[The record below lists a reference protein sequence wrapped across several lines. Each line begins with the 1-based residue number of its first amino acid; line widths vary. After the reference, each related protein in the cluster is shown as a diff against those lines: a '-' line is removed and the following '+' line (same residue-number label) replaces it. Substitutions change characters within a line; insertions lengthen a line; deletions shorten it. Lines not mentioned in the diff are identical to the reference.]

1 MTHLVLVELA
11 VFKLLLSLA
20 LERDNDE
27 ADENVDHKE
36 SDDDDVNNVED
47 WNPRTVV
54 LERASVYVGGINGV
68 YQDSKTEKKLFCWY
82 TYGDFRVLQ

>member
-47 WNPRTVV
+47 
-54 LERASVYVGGINGV
+54 
-68 YQDSKTEKKLFCWY
+68 
-82 TYGDFRVLQ
+82 